1 MKISKIKMPEN
12 GHYLK
17 SESVASFLELK
28 KGGDECLLYDEE
40 IEMRNELS
48 NIHSYCRRHDL
59 DFRPKSRRVEDGW
72 AIWKT

>member
-1 MKISKIKMPEN
+1 MKIANRKIPEN

-17 SESVASFLELK
+17 SDSVASFLELK
-28 KGGDECLLYDEE
+28 KGSDECLLYDEQE
-40 IEMRNELS
+40 EMRKELS

>member
-1 MKISKIKMPEN
+1 MKISKIRMPEN

-40 IEMRNELS
+40 IEMRKELS

>member
-1 MKISKIKMPEN
+1 LKISKIKMPEN